1 MKDFL
6 DFRDAGQDWERSIVV
21 ALLSLVTLWQ
31 GSYLSSFP
39 EGRVRYLTEH
49 VESGLIEQMS
59 DDRANAIFNAM
70 WESQQNQ

>member
-49 VESGLIEQMS
+49 VENGVIEQMS
-59 DDRANAIFNAM
+59 DDLANAIFNAM

>member
-39 EGRVRYLTEH
+39 EGRVGYLTEH

-59 DDRANAIFNAM
+59 DDLANAIFNAM

>member
-6 DFRDAGQDWERSIVV
+6 DFRDVGQDWERSMVV

-31 GSYLSSFP
+31 GSYLSSFS

-59 DDRANAIFNAM
+59 DDLANAIFNAM